1 MCRMYEDQ
9 LNESKTKV
17 EELQRQLMDVT
28 SQKARAQTESGQCPA
43 LWIQIRAVN
52 KEVSNRN
59 SDLHLETSST
69 TELE

>member
-1 MCRMYEDQ
+1 MYEDQ

-43 LWIQIRAVN
+43 LKKKKTLNNMIGILQY
-52 KEVSNRN
+52 KF
-59 SDLHLETSST
+59 
-69 TELE
+69 